1 MLAKRIIPCLD
12 VDDGR
17 VVKGRK
23 FKEIRDVADP
33 VDLGKRYSEEGAD
46 ELVFYDI
53 TASQQKRGIFL
64 DVVERVAENV
74 RIPFTIGGGISSPE
88 DFRKVLLAGADKV
101 SVNSSAVKDPELISE
116 AARRFGSQCV
126 VLSID
131 AKRNGQGSWDVFVN
145 GGRDNTGID
154 AVEWAQRG
162 QNLGA
167 GEICINSIDTD
178 GVKDGFDLDLNR
190 TLSQKLTIPIIAS
203 GGAGQMSHFA
213 DVLEVG
219 ADAAL
224 AASVFHYDEIPI
236 PDRQDS
242 LAQRGLPVRRVK
254 KGRK

>member
-53 TASQQKRGIFL
+53 TASHQKRGIFL

-131 AKRNGQGSWDVFVN
+131 AS
-145 GGRDNTGID
+145 
-154 AVEWAQRG
+154 E
-162 QNLGA
+162 
-167 GEICINSIDTD
+167 TD
-178 GVKDGFDLDLNR
+178 RAPG
-190 TLSQKLTIPIIAS
+190 TCLST
-203 GGAGQMSHFA
+203 
-213 DVLEVG
+213 
-219 ADAAL
+219 ADATTPGSTRWNGLSGDRISAPEKS
-224 AASVFHYDEIPI
+224 ASIPSI
-236 PDRQDS
+236 LTGSRTAS
-242 LAQRGLPVRRVK
+242 TSI
-254 KGRK
+254 